1 MASALAAKSK
11 LILDPDK
18 ARRHL
23 ILPDFP
29 VGGDAAM
36 LKAAVAPPA
45 EPARP

>member
-1 MASALAAKSK
+1 MLSHKSK

-29 VGGDAAM
+29 MGSDPAL

-45 EPARP
+45 APARP